1 MFKGEFEY
9 TLDEKGR
16 VVLPPRFRQ
25 PIGERFTLTRG
36 FDGCVAVYPSAEWAL
51 VEQKLRAEPLANRQ
65 FVRYLLGSATEA
77 ELDRQGR
84 FLVPPTLREYASIHR
99 DVVIVGV
106 INKLEVWSKARWT
119 EYLAQ
124 AMADEGALI
133 ERMKELNL

>member
-9 TLDEKGR
+9 TLDDKGR

-25 PIGERFTLTRG
+25 AIGERFTLTRG
-36 FDGCVAVYPSAEWAL
+36 FDGCIAIYPAAEWAV

-65 FVRYLLGSATEA
+65 FVRYLLGSASEA

-84 FLVPPTLREYASIHR
+84 FLVPQSLREYASMQR

-106 INKLEVWSKARWT
+106 INKLEVWSKERWAD
-119 EYLAQ
+119 YLAQ
-124 AMADEGALI
+124 AVTDEADLI
-133 ERMKELNL
+133 DRMKELNL